1 MSARLVSL
9 DGMGD
14 IPLDRPVLLVG
25 RDSHCD
31 ARLDSL
37 RISRRHCCLAIRCDG
52 ITVRDL
58 GSVNGTWINGRRS
71 ESGPLR
77 AGDELAIGHLRF
89 RLQTDPAEDN
99 PWTLSDPPR
108 IMGRADH
115 MSAV

>member
-37 RISRRHCCLAIRCDG
+37 RISRRHCCLAKHRDE

-77 AGDELAIGHLRF
+77 AGDELAIGHLRY
-89 RLQTDPAEDN
+89 RLETVPAEVN
-99 PWTLSDPPR
+99 PRTLAEPPGV
-108 IMGRADH
+108 MGRL
-115 MSAV
+115 S